1 MVNPKKKK
9 AAVQTRKAMSTR
21 RKLRLYSGR
30 PRLSV
35 RRSLNNIHC
44 QIIDDEQGRTL
55 AAASS
60 LEKSLRDGLVGL
72 KKTEVAAKVGEELAG
87 RAKSAGVTKVA
98 FDRGHYKFHGR
109 IKALAD
115 AARAGGLEF

>member
-1 MVNPKKKK
+1 MVNTKKRK
-9 AAVQTRKAMSTR
+9 AATQKRKSMSTR
-21 RKLRLYSGR
+21 RKLRMCGGR

-35 RRSLNNIHC
+35 NRSLNNIYC
-44 QIIDDEQGRTL
+44 QIIDDDQGRTI
-55 AAASS
+55 ASASS
-60 LEKSLRDGLVGL
+60 RDKGVRDEVQGK
-72 KKTEVAAKVGEELAG
+72 KKTEVAAVVGAQLAE

-109 IKALAD
+109 VKALAE

>member
-9 AAVQTRKAMSTR
+9 AVVQQRKAMSTR

-30 PRLSV
+30 PRLTV
-35 RRSLNNIHC
+35 RRSLANIHC

-55 AAASS
+55 ASASS
-60 LEKSLRDGLVGL
+60 LDKGLRDNLKGL

-109 IKALAD
+109 VKALAD

>member
-1 MVNPKKKK
+1 MVNPKKRK
-9 AAVQTRKAMSTR
+9 AATQKRKAMSTR

-35 RRSLNNIHC
+35 SRSLKNIYC
-44 QIIDDEQGRTL
+44 QIIDDEHGRTL

-60 LEKSLRDGLVGL
+60 RDKGLRDDLQGK
-72 KKTEVAAKVGEELAG
+72 KKTEVAAVVGTQLAE

-98 FDRGHYKFHGR
+98 FDRGYYKFHGR